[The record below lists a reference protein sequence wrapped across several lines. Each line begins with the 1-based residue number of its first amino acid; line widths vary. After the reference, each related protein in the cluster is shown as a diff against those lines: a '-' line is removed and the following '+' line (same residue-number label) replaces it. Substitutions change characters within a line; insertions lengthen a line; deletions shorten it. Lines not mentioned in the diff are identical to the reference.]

1 MRKKL
6 LLAVA
11 GLAGVAALA
20 AAGFAGYMELVKA
33 GYVKYNRFDHR
44 ERGTLR
50 EGGAAPDLE
59 LTGYDGSTVRLSQL
73 WSQRPVMLVFGSC
86 T

>member
-1 MRKKL
+1 MRKKIL
-6 LLAVA
+6 WAVA
-11 GLAGVAALA
+11 GLAGVAVLA
-20 AAGFAGYMELVKA
+20 AGGFAGYMELVKA

-44 ERGTLR
+44 ERGSLK
-50 EGGAAPDLE
+50 EGGGAPDLE
-59 LTGYDGSTVRLSQL
+59 LTGYDGRTVRLSEL